1 MSLDKLTV
9 PVEEPDDNVKG
20 NRNTFDYMLFERVS
34 VHPDYCEFP

>member
-20 NRNTFDYMLFERVS
+20 NKNTFDNTVLI
-34 VHPDYCEFP
+34 